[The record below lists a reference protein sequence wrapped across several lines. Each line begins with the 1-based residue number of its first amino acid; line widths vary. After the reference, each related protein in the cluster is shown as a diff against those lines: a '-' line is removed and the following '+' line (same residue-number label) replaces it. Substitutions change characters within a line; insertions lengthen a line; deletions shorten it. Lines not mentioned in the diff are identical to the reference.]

1 MCFSAQLPP
10 LFIGDDYM
18 EPNMKEIA
26 LKLVHVLF
34 CQGLLN
40 EETYRAVMK
49 QNSE

>member
-1 MCFSAQLPP
+1 
-10 LFIGDDYM
+10 M
-18 EPNMKEIA
+18 EPSVKEIA
-26 LKLVHVLF
+26 LKFVHMLF